1 MGYTAVT
8 TTPARRR
15 PLVRKSLNLNTV
27 TTPSKRPRLVSC
39 SEEIS
44 QEEYDK
50 EMLIATPIEVTS
62 EPSQCEAVC
71 CKVYS
76 NNCRNKPTVVDA
88 STQTV
93 DVVGLDHT
101 YGYSKKTRN
110 VGCQQTTSEFSFDS
124 ITSDSES
131 RFYTGLR
138 LSVFLTLL
146 TTLSQYGESLPYK
159 VNIKDQIFAVLVR
172 LRLGLTIQ
180 DLARRLNISR
190 QLMSKIFHSWIDI
203 MTTHLS
209 NCIVWLPRETIRRTL
224 PSSFKQNYSR
234 TTCIIDCSEI
244 FIQRPFS
251 LKARAQTW
259 STYKS
264 NNTAKFLIAIAPN
277 GFIMYLSPLY
287 GGRASDHHIT
297 KHCGFL
303 NYLLPGDE
311 VMADRGFT
319 IS

>member
-1 MGYTAVT
+1 LPRNGSLNFDSDRNGDKIQDLCIYIFQVCSRHFADGRPSKENPVPTLYMGYTAVT

-27 TTPSKRPRLVSC
+27 TPPSKRPRLESC

-44 QEEYDK
+44 QEEYNK
-50 EMLIATPIEVTS
+50 EMLVAAPIEVTS

-76 NNCRNKPTVVDA
+76 NHCRNKPTVVDA

-93 DVVGLDHT
+93 DVVGLDHN

-190 QLMSKIFHSWIDI
+190 QLMSKIVHSWI
-203 MTTHLS
+203 ME
-209 NCIVWLPRETIRRTL
+209 C
-224 PSSFKQNYSR
+224 
-234 TTCIIDCSEI
+234 TCM
-244 FIQRPFS
+244 
-251 LKARAQTW
+251 L
-259 STYKS
+259 
-264 NNTAKFLIAIAPN
+264 
-277 GFIMYLSPLY
+277 
-287 GGRASDHHIT
+287 
-297 KHCGFL
+297 
-303 NYLLPGDE
+303 
-311 VMADRGFT
+311 FT
-319 IS
+319 F